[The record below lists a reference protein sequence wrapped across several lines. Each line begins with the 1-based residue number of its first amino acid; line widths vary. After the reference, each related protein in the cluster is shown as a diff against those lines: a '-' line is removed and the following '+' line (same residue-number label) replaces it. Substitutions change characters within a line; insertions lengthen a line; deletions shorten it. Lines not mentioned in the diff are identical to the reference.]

1 MSVFR
6 SELHWKPIV
15 AFLAGAILL
24 GGVSGCGDRS
34 GKSSSTTTAE
44 ADGDSGDASDVSAR
58 PVAAIDEQSIGQT
71 VVLEGTVTR
80 QCPSVGCWFM
90 VKGDFGEVFVDLNP
104 SGKRLKEKR
113 EGQRARVVGRVVK
126 NGGQLQVEAQQI
138 AFSSD
143 DPSRGAD
150 KSASEATEK

>member
-6 SELHWKPIV
+6 RQISWQPIV
-15 AFLAGAILL
+15 ALLSGAVLLA
-24 GGVSGCGDRS
+24 GVSGCSERRS
-34 GKSSSTTTAE
+34 GISSATTAE
-44 ADGDSGDASDVSAR
+44 ADSDSANPSDVSAR
-58 PVAAIDEQSIGQT
+58 PVAAVDEHSIGQT

-104 SGKRLKEKR
+104 SGKRLKQKR

-126 NGGQLQVEAQQI
+126 KGGQLQVEARQGS
-138 AFSSD
+138 FS
-143 DPSRGAD
+143 PS
-150 KSASEATEK
+150 KPSSAATKN

>member
-1 MSVFR
+1 MSAFR
-6 SELHWKPIV
+6 RQISWRPIT
-15 AFLAGAILL
+15 ALFAGAILL
-24 GGVSGCGDRS
+24 AGVSGCSDRS
-34 GKSSSTTTAE
+34 EESSSTTTAE
-44 ADGDSGDASDVSAR
+44 ADSDSADASDASAR
-58 PVAAIDEQSIGQT
+58 PVAAINEQSIGQT

-104 SGKRLKEKR
+104 SGKRLKQKR

-138 AFSSD
+138 AFSPD
-143 DPSRGAD
+143 EPSRGAD
-150 KSASEATEK
+150 NSASEATEK

>member
-15 AFLAGAILL
+15 ALLAGAILL
-24 GGVSGCGDRS
+24 AGVSGCGDHPGRTA
-34 GKSSSTTTAE
+34 STTTTE
-44 ADGDSGDASDVSAR
+44 ANGDSADSSDISAR
-58 PVAAIDEQSIGQT
+58 PAAAINEQSIGQT

-104 SGKRLKEKR
+104 SGKRLKQKR

-126 NGGQLQVEAQQI
+126 KGGQLQVEAQQI
-138 AFSSD
+138 AFSPNE
-143 DPSRGAD
+143 PSQGAGESS
-150 KSASEATEK
+150 SAATKN